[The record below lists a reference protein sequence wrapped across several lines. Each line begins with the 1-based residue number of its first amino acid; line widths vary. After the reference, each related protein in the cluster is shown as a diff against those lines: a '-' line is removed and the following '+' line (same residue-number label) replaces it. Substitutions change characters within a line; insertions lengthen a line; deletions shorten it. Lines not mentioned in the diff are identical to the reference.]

1 MPCVRCNDVELH
13 YEETGSGQPV
23 VFCHEY
29 ATDLRAWEPQLR
41 HFGRRY
47 RAIAWNYRGYPPS
60 SVPHEDEAYVHPLFV
75 EDLRHL
81 LDSLEIDRAHLVG
94 IATGGNL
101 ALNFAIAHPQRI
113 EGLAVVGAGAGT
125 SDRENWLRAC
135 ASLADEIAI
144 RGVEAVVDAIS
155 GAPQRVVFRDKDP
168 LGWARFQ
175 SLMRELSPI
184 GAEKLMR
191 ITLTGRPPVT
201 ALRESLSK
209 LTLPIL
215 VLMGDQDFPAHEAC
229 RFIRD
234 HAPHAGLAVMP
245 MCGHTLNSE
254 EPAQFNRILEDFLA
268 AVDAGRWGTW
278 HRTTGGPRP

>member
-1 MPCVRCNDVELH
+1 MPFVQSSDVALH
-13 YEETGSGQPV
+13 YQETGSGHPV

-29 ATDLRAWEPQLR
+29 ATDLRAWEPQMR

-60 SVPHEDEAYVHPLFV
+60 SVPLDDHSYEHRLLI
-75 EDLRHL
+75 EDLHQV
-81 LDSLEIDRAHLVG
+81 LDSLGIDRAHLVG

-101 ALNFAIAHPQRI
+101 ALNYAIAHPERVD
-113 EGLAVVGAGAGT
+113 GLVVVGAGAGT
-125 SDRENWLRAC
+125 SDRDNWLRAC
-135 ASLADEIAI
+135 VRLADDIAS
-144 RGVEAVVDAIS
+144 RGVEAVVEAIS
-155 GAPQRVVFRDKDP
+155 SAPQRVVFRDKDP
-168 LGWARFQ
+168 TGWTRFL
-175 SLMRELSPI
+175 SMMRDLSPL

-191 ITLTGRPPVT
+191 VTLTGRLPVS
-201 ALRESLSK
+201 ALHESLTR

-215 VLMGDQDFPAHEAC
+215 VMMGDQDYPAHEAC

-234 HAPHAGLAVMP
+234 HAPHAGLATLP

-254 EPAQFNRILEDFLA
+254 EPALFNRLVEDFLA

-278 HRTTGGPRP
+278 QRTQGDLLS